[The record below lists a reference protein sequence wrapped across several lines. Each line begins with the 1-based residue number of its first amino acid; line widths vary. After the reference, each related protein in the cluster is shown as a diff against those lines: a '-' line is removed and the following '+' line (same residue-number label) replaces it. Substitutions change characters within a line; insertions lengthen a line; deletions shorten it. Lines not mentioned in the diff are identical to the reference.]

1 MFASALRD
9 ELVEAMSHHPTA
21 RQDTTFLARS
31 QALGQRLNGYPDLK
45 NPRLFPRPIHPNFLN
60 QVSFNEKVVAE
71 LTSEQNRTRE
81 LVQEASKVVMQYHGI
96 LEAVKG
102 IEGCKTQLQ
111 GHLLTLESCEKRL
124 LEGTVAPDGDGS
136 PIKLDLVACLEPL
149 THGAYLALLPH
160 INTEIDA
167 ATKGGESTATTCRS
181 LLLSLREAT
190 LDAEF
195 SAEVIALLRT
205 FDEAVER
212 VGNVKSQ
219 ALEKAAHLRDVRR
232 VWAALAEE
240 TETADDLKAELADSM
255 EHCKWRPIGQAPVT
269 PAITFSNPPWAT
281 QDVSNRIEALSSRI
295 PPTIV
300 APFEHIRTFLG
311 NSVVDQVLASTGGL
325 IQYLDSLKGMGRLC
339 EAIQRQSSAMFGIQ
353 RESLTLEQRMEDLSQ
368 QFERARDHLLQGSS
382 SLDEEASTQEQLEKD
397 DAKVAADVVTFVE
410 NLPTR
415 VPFLGHS
422 NSYFSG
428 PTRKSSLVAGTRSD
442 SLSASSPFL
451 LPFDTAALD
460 HVVRTDANNISMHL
474 SSKVQGLSKQ
484 LDYLR
489 LARLARSIDLQLRDV
504 AANIREF
511 QENLETQQR
520 SLEQLPAGEALEEEP
535 EERVLNRLQTLQREV
550 HHLALYG
557 RDALQG
563 SLGPIRSSL
572 HQLLEHPGAQD
583 EPVHDKVVA
592 PRLDQSKALEALVAQ
607 VCQHA
612 QALKGRVDAAVI
624 EEQNR
629 VNHLLQER
637 AEREKLEAE
646 ERAKKE
652 EEERL
657 KREAED
663 AERKRL
669 EEERLKKEEEDRLR
683 KEEEARE
690 EEARL
695 EALRLAELER
705 QRLEAERLEQLRLEQ
720 LRHEEEEAAR
730 LDAIRL
736 AELEKQRLEA
746 ERLEQLRLE
755 QLRREEEEAARLD
768 AIRLAELE
776 KQRLEAERLEQLQ
789 LEELRREEEA
799 ERQRQEEFERLQ
811 REREERE
818 RLRRIQEEEEARI
831 KREQEA
837 AETLRREQEAA
848 RLREEEE
855 RERLRRVQEEEARI
869 KREQEVADTL
879 RREQEASRLREE
891 EEARRREAEAQAERK
906 RIAAEEEERCRK
918 EDIERLER
926 EENERRVR
934 EAEAECQTQPTLQ
947 GAH

>member
-1 MFASALRD
+1 
-9 ELVEAMSHHPTA
+9 MSHHPTA

-31 QALGQRLNGYPDLK
+31 QALGQRLNGYLNLK
-45 NPRLFPRPIHPNFLN
+45 NPRLFPRPIHPNFLD
-60 QVSFNEKVVAE
+60 QVSCNEKIVAE
-71 LTSEQNRTRE
+71 LTSEQSRTRE
-81 LVQEASKVVMQYHGI
+81 LVQEASKVVMQYHRI

-111 GHLLTLESCEKRL
+111 RHISTLESCEKRL

-136 PIKLDLVACLEPL
+136 PIKLDIVACLEPL

-160 INTEIDA
+160 TNTEIDA
-167 ATKGGESTATTCRS
+167 AIKGGASTATTCRS
-181 LLLSLREAT
+181 LLRSLRKAT

-195 SAEVIALLRT
+195 SAEVIALLHT
-205 FDEAVER
+205 FDEAAER

-219 ALEKAAHLRDVRR
+219 ALEKAARLRDVRR
-232 VWAALAEE
+232 VWAAIAEE
-240 TETADDLKAELADSM
+240 TETADGLKAELADSM

-269 PAITFSNPPWAT
+269 PAVTFSNSPWAT
-281 QDVSNRIEALSSRI
+281 PDVSNRIEALSSRI

-300 APFEHIRTFLG
+300 TPFEHIRPFLG
-311 NSVVDQVLASTGGL
+311 KDVVNQVLGSTGGL

-353 RESLTLEQRMEDLSQ
+353 QESLTLEQRIEDLSQ
-368 QFERARDHLLQGSS
+368 QFEQARDHLLQGSS

-397 DAKVAADVVTFVE
+397 DAKVAADVTTFVD

-442 SLSASSPFL
+442 SLSASGPFL

-460 HVVRTDANNISMHL
+460 HVVRTDANNISVHL

-504 AANIREF
+504 TAEIHEF
-511 QENLETQQR
+511 QESLETQQR
-520 SLEQLPAGEALEEEP
+520 SLENLPAGEALEEEV
-535 EERVLNRLQTLQREV
+535 EERLLSRLQTLQQAV
-550 HHLALYG
+550 HRLASYG

-607 VCQHA
+607 ACQRA
-612 QALKGRVDAAVI
+612 QVLKDRVDAAVT
-624 EEQNR
+624 EERSR
-629 VNHLLQER
+629 VNHLLQEK

-663 AERKRL
+663 AERKRQ
-669 EEERLKKEEEDRLR
+669 EEERLRKEEEDRLR
-683 KEEEARE
+683 REEEAR

-695 EALRLAELER
+695 EALRLADLER

-720 LRHEEEEAAR
+720 LRREEEAAR

-746 ERLEQLRLE
+746 ERLERLRLE
-755 QLRREEEEAARLD
+755 
-768 AIRLAELE
+768 ELH
-776 KQRLEAERLEQLQ
+776 
-789 LEELRREEEA
+789 REEEA
-799 ERQRQEEFERLQ
+799 ERQRQEELGRLQ

-818 RLRRIQEEEEARI
+818 RLRRVQEEEEARI

-837 AETLRREQEAA
+837 AEALRREQE
-848 RLREEEE
+848 
-855 RERLRRVQEEEARI
+855 
-869 KREQEVADTL
+869 VA
-879 RREQEASRLREE
+879 RLREE
-891 EEARRREAEAQAERK
+891 EEARQREAQAQAEREQ
-906 RIAAEEEERCRK
+906 IAAEEEERRHK

-926 EENERRVR
+926 EENERRAK
-934 EAEAECQTQPTLQ
+934 EAEAECETQPTLQ
-947 GAH
+947 GAY

>member
-1 MFASALRD
+1 
-9 ELVEAMSHHPTA
+9 MSHHPTA

-31 QALGQRLNGYPDLK
+31 QALGQRLNGYLDLR
-45 NPRLFPRPIHPNFLN
+45 NPRLFPRPIHPNFHD
-60 QVSFNEKVVAE
+60 QVSFNEKIVAE
-71 LTSEQNRTRE
+71 LTSEQSRTRR
-81 LVQEASKVVMQYHGI
+81 LVQEASKVAMQYHTI

-111 GHLLTLESCEKRL
+111 KHLLTLESCEKRL

-136 PIKLDLVACLEPL
+136 PIELDLVACLEPL

-160 INTEIDA
+160 INAEIDA
-167 ATKGGESTATTCRS
+167 ATKDGASTATTCRS
-181 LLLSLREAT
+181 LLQSLRTAT

-212 VGNVKSQ
+212 VGNVKFQ

-240 TETADDLKAELADSM
+240 TETADNLKAELADSM

-269 PAITFSNPPWAT
+269 PAITLSHSPWAT
-281 QDVSNRIEALSSRI
+281 PDVSNRIEALSSRI

-300 APFEHIRTFLG
+300 SPFEHIRTFLG
-311 NSVVDQVLASTGGL
+311 NSVVDQVLGSTGGL

-339 EAIQRQSSAMFGIQ
+339 DAIQRQSSVMFGIQ
-353 RESLTLEQRMEDLSQ
+353 QESLTLEQRMEDLSQ

-397 DAKVAADVVTFVE
+397 DAKVAADVATFVD

-428 PTRKSSLVAGTRSD
+428 PTRKSSLGAGTRSD
-442 SLSASSPFL
+442 SLSVSSPFL

-504 AANIREF
+504 AADIRGF

-520 SLEQLPAGEALEEEP
+520 SLENLPAGEALEEEP
-535 EERVLNRLQTLQREV
+535 EERLLNRLQTLQQEV
-550 HHLALYG
+550 HYLALYG

-592 PRLDQSKALEALVAQ
+592 PRLDRSKALEALVAQ
-607 VCQHA
+607 ACQHA

-629 VNHLLQER
+629 VNRLLQEK

-652 EEERL
+652 EQERL

-705 QRLEAERLEQLRLEQ
+705 
-720 LRHEEEEAAR
+720 
-730 LDAIRL
+730 
-736 AELEKQRLEA
+736 QRLEA

-818 RLRRIQEEEEARI
+818 RLRRVQEEEEARI

-848 RLREEEE
+848 RLREEE

-869 KREQEVADTL
+869 KREQEAADTL
-879 RREQEASRLREE
+879 RREQEAARLREE

-906 RIAAEEEERCRK
+906 RIAAEEEERRHK

-926 EENERRVR
+926 EENERRAR
-934 EAEAECQTQPTLQ
+934 EAEAERQTQPTLQ